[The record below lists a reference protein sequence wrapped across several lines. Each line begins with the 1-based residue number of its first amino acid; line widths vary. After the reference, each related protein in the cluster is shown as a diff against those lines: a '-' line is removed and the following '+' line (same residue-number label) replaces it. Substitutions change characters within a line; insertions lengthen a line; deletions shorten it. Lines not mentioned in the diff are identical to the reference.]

1 MLKDNIKSMRKAK
14 GLSQEELALKLN
26 VVRQTVSKWEQG
38 LSVPDAEML
47 ISMSEVL
54 DTSVNALL
62 GESIPEKREDDLKV
76 IAKKLEVINSQL
88 AKQDRTR
95 RKMAHWAM
103 ILLCIIIMIV
113 FILLFLVNS
122 FYLNWDFDDPEYAV
136 LGTVIHSFEWLFV
149 RVAPFVLIV
158 SLVGV
163 VLTRDKQ

>member
-1 MLKDNIKSMRKAK
+1 MRKAK

-95 RKMAHWAM
+95 RKMAHWSM

-136 LGTVIHSFEWLFV
+136 LGTVIHSFEWVFV
-149 RVAPFVLIV
+149 RIAPFVLIV

>member
-1 MLKDNIKSMRKAK
+1 MRKAK

-88 AKQDRTR
+88 AKRDRTR

-113 FILLFLVNS
+113 FILLFLVSS

-149 RVAPFVLIV
+149 RVAPFVLIA